1 MMNTTSS
8 LLCIVVCLATT
19 FVQAQSLMDKLG
31 AIPTQFQLTSNEADL
46 QATEQFIIRRGMY
59 SHDITGR
66 VGLGF
71 EDYSLEFSCQSPI
84 QTVNSTKGT
93 MKTSGRYL
101 LVFYGSDDVEIARQ
115 YIYPQIHEENIKRL
129 ENTPLNKFFYSISLT
144 SIPVVLLNTTARID
158 ITFSER
164 W

>member
-46 QATEQFIIRRGMY
+46 QATEQFIIRRGIY
-59 SHDITGR
+59 SYAHAGDSGY
-66 VGLGF
+66 GYGY
-71 EDYSLEFSCQSPI
+71 EDFSLEFSCQSPI
-84 QTVNSTKGT
+84 QLANPTKGA
-93 MKTSGRYL
+93 MKSFNRFL
-101 LVFYGSDDVEIARQ
+101 LIFYGSDDVEIARQ
-115 YIYPQIHEENIKRL
+115 YIFQQKSKENIKTL

-144 SIPVVLLNTTARID
+144 SVPRT
-158 ITFSER
+158 
-164 W
+164 